1 MDPRWPRYFFVLL
14 AVCAAIHFAEYY
26 SQLPPVVA
34 SHFDAHGAANGW
46 QTKQAFYAVFGGV
59 MVLAFVLVY
68 AVPALIGKTPASLI
82 NLPNKNYWFSAQH
95 RAASQAFMSA
105 WFGWF
110 GCVVFI
116 VMILA
121 FDYAVKQN
129 VHEANGVDPAR
140 LWYGLAAFGA
150 FSLVW
155 TVTFLVRFSRLPRD
169 VSGPR

>member
-1 MDPRWPRYFFVLL
+1 MDPRWPRLLFLLL
-14 AVCAAIHFAEYY
+14 AVFAAVHFAGYY

-34 SHFDAHGAANGW
+34 SHFDAQGVANGW

-59 MVLAFVLVY
+59 TVLAFVLVY
-68 AVPALIGKTPASLI
+68 AVPALIGKTPVSLI
-82 NLPNKNYWFSAQH
+82 NLPNKNYWLSAQH
-95 RAASQAFMSA
+95 WTASQAFMSA

-110 GCVVFI
+110 GCVVFM

-129 VHEANGVDPAR
+129 VHEANAVDLAR

-155 TVTFLVRFSRLPRD
+155 IAAFLVRFARLPRD
-169 VSGPR
+169 VSDSR